1 MDIKMEEDLEE
12 VVEDCPLLSGD
23 LMDHLGMVN
32 NPDLFEKYFN
42 PAFQMVAWQM
52 EVHTT
57 ASTTLVEEEEVMQDS
72 RVLEYTVIASENQQ
86 D

>member
-1 MDIKMEEDLEE
+1 
-12 VVEDCPLLSGD
+12 
-23 LMDHLGMVN
+23 
-32 NPDLFEKYFN
+32 
-42 PAFQMVAWQM
+42 M

-57 ASTTLVEEEEVMQDS
+57 ASTTLVEEEEEVMQDS

>member
-1 MDIKMEEDLEE
+1 
-12 VVEDCPLLSGD
+12 
-23 LMDHLGMVN
+23 
-32 NPDLFEKYFN
+32 
-42 PAFQMVAWQM
+42 M